1 MFGPLMAN
9 LTLRVNST
17 DRVSNEQ
24 FLRVPYHTEFL
35 AVFSNNNASL
45 SVFLWRVKH
54 ITSLSRKVKL
64 NFIAQGPETYISNFL
79 EIYSYLDY

>member
-35 AVFSNNNASL
+35 AVGSKNNASEAQHQFKQKAET
-45 SVFLWRVKH
+45 V
-54 ITSLSRKVKL
+54 
-64 NFIAQGPETYISNFL
+64 NFIAQGPET
-79 EIYSYLDY
+79 